1 VSVGPLSNADWALTG
16 PLAAPASVSGTIGG
30 MTSRARLQNEATQ
43 YEIVS
48 PALPQ
53 DYLVE
58 ASRQDDD
65 RRFELG
71 LLVDQLENE
80 LGPITDEERRA
91 IDSEWPA

>member
-1 VSVGPLSNADWALTG
+1 
-16 PLAAPASVSGTIGG
+16 